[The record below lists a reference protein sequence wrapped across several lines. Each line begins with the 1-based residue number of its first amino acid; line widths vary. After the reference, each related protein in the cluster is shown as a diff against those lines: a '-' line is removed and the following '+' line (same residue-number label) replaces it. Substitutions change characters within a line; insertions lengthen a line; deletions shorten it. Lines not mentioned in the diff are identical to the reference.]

1 MLSTAAPGS
10 GKSAFADAFTEY
22 ATLRG
27 KRCGYT
33 ATTGVAAAHRGITLA
48 SFLGLGVHKSGAGEP
63 KEDLEVIEAKLR
75 ELLEKDAY
83 IDKVAQ
89 HHVCF
94 AHTLF
99 PLPLC
104 SDTPARH
111 YVICVGC
118 QGGNSAFIVYLL
130 PICML
135 YTHIRDT

>member
-1 MLSTAAPGS
+1 MFGVEKLLENRRLTSGAFCVLAAAAPGS

-75 ELLEKDAY
+75 ELLEKDAC

-94 AHTLF
+94 NHTLF
-99 PLPLC
+99 PLPLLHMC
-104 SDTPARH
+104 HVQSHT
-111 YVICVGC
+111 
-118 QGGNSAFIVYLL
+118 S
-130 PICML
+130 
-135 YTHIRDT
+135 